1 MFTPT
6 VQELAADNAF
16 RITSLASC
24 TFWAKVEAQ
33 AIADGNLEVG
43 VRHLDGS
50 LALSADRLLQE
61 ATCPWPPAGTKVNL
75 FVLGEHLQKKFPAKA
90 YQFASPLALQARL
103 GGGVARN
110 PIVGGELAISP
121 LSHVAFRTPYKFVNG
136 NTTVGEGSP
145 RHGTNTSGK
154 TSPNWRESQAE
165 QYPLQK

>member
-6 VQELAADNAF
+6 VQELAADSAF

-43 VRHLDGS
+43 VGHIDRGF
-50 LALSADRLLQE
+50 AFSADRLLQE
-61 ATCPWPPAGTKVNL
+61 AACPWPPAGTKVNQ

-90 YQFASPLALQARL
+90 FQFASPLTLQARL
-103 GGGVARN
+103 GGGVARY
-110 PIVGGELAISP
+110 PIVGNELAVFT
-121 LSHVAFRTPYKFVNG
+121 LSHVTSREPYLVVSG

-145 RHGTNTSGK
+145 RHGTNSGSHFWHHEAP
-154 TSPNWRESQAE
+154 TG
-165 QYPLQK
+165 